1 LGLFPQ
7 AQVSQNAP
15 DDRLVLDRRDYPPC
29 ASAVGAE
36 ERVNLLASLLS
47 SGQAPIFRR
56 NRAQFRRAVMAAAD
70 SDVPWEQTERSSA
83 LLLQAV
89 PAPLP
94 QQQPGP
100 HFPRVEIPN
109 HS

>member
-1 LGLFPQ
+1 
-7 AQVSQNAP
+7 
-15 DDRLVLDRRDYPPC
+15 
-29 ASAVGAE
+29 
-36 ERVNLLASLLS
+36 
-47 SGQAPIFRR
+47 
-56 NRAQFRRAVMAAAD
+56 MAAVD
-70 SDVPWEQTERSSA
+70 LDVPWERTEGLSA

-89 PAPLP
+89 SASLS